1 MLLYQCAHWIT
12 STFEIDFIKIL
23 KKYLIDFMER
33 GLCDMGKNNPDT
45 VAKYNKEHYESRNVR
60 FKKEHNVTDR
70 LKDAS
75 IICNKSVNS
84 IIEEAVLEWLKNHE
98 L

>member
-1 MLLYQCAHWIT
+1 
-12 STFEIDFIKIL
+12 
-23 KKYLIDFMER
+23 
-33 GLCDMGKNNPDT
+33 MGKNNPET

-60 FKKEHNVTDR
+60 FKKEHNVMDR

-84 IIEEAVLEWLKNHE
+84 IIEEAVLEWLDHHE

>member
-1 MLLYQCAHWIT
+1 
-12 STFEIDFIKIL
+12 
-23 KKYLIDFMER
+23 
-33 GLCDMGKNNPDT
+33 MGKNNPET
-45 VAKYNKEHYESRNVR
+45 KAKYNKEHYESRNKR
-60 FKKEHNVTDR
+60 IKKEHNITDR

-84 IIEEAVLEWLKNHE
+84 IIEEAVLEWLDHHE

>member
-1 MLLYQCAHWIT
+1 M
-12 STFEIDFIKIL
+12 
-23 KKYLIDFMER
+23 KKYLIDFMESE
-33 GLCDMGKNNPDT
+33 LCDMGKNNPET

-60 FKKEHNVTDR
+60 FKKEHNIMDR

-84 IIEEAVLEWLKNHE
+84 IIEEAVLEWLEHHE